1 MPARTDDITHP
12 GLKNPAPG
20 TPANAPRPGH
30 QPASSNKGKTTT
42 TTTTTTRRTL
52 NKVLNNAGEQR
63 LDWLMATRAVWA
75 LVVLL
80 WVSTKFDA
88 TLVVALVSACVTTLS
103 LPLQDRIEEYA
114 LKWVPGV
121 ANRLNVHHLVEPL
134 VPALGKVLAQGW
146 SAHAAAG
153 ALGGAALVIVALL
166 LGRFLSKR
174 SPFAALLVYIVAL
187 VTNTQSGF
195 LDDYPVRLAVPLMM
209 LLLSGASRHV
219 RYLNLAAVVAT
230 VLSLAAAEADTR
242 APAVA
247 ELVPQALWAG
257 LALLVVHD
265 LLVRS
270 GVVDLVRVAFESC
283 VLLFTLLVVLHL
295 AAAELYGAGALR
307 AWADDRLPRPVAAAA
322 LALLPE
328 PGKPALEWPA
338 IAIAECLPKCA
349 PAFEAALPGVFATSF
364 CAVVLLRGAL
374 GAPEPLGA
382 LLASVL
388 AAGVVVS
395 VCAGALLA
403 LGRERMLLRA
413 DVTAVVSALCVLF
426 VENVVARSPRYHAGA
441 GRRVAYHVIKY
452 WITAADRRA
461 AAAAREIA
469 AHTKGGPNE
478 PVSPAEARK
487 QEQAQALAEEAAA
500 GPSEDALKRLWD
512 LVAHDRSLLDKTRVL
527 HKRYRAAAFQ
537 QEASVSAYKSEDDAS
552 VTKAQE
558 ARAKAEQL
566 TNKCRELSTEM
577 KKIEERLGAAED
589 KARAMEHALHAKRK
603 ELQQAQLAET
613 KKTK

>member
-1 MPARTDDITHP
+1 
-12 GLKNPAPG
+12 
-20 TPANAPRPGH
+20 
-30 QPASSNKGKTTT
+30 
-42 TTTTTTRRTL
+42 
-52 NKVLNNAGEQR
+52 V
-63 LDWLMATRAVWA
+63 
-75 LVVLL
+75 
-80 WVSTKFDA
+80 
-88 TLVVALVSACVTTLS
+88 
-103 LPLQDRIEEYA
+103 
-114 LKWVPGV
+114 
-121 ANRLNVHHLVEPL
+121 
-134 VPALGKVLAQGW
+134 
-146 SAHAAAG
+146 
-153 ALGGAALVIVALL
+153 
-166 LGRFLSKR
+166 
-174 SPFAALLVYIVAL
+174 
-187 VTNTQSGF
+187 
-195 LDDYPVRLAVPLMM
+195 
-209 LLLSGASRHV
+209 
-219 RYLNLAAVVAT
+219 
-230 VLSLAAAEADTR
+230 
-242 APAVA
+242 
-247 ELVPQALWAG
+247 
-257 LALLVVHD
+257 LLVVHD

-328 PGKPALEWPA
+328 QGKPALEWPA
-338 IAIAECLPKCA
+338 IASAECLPKCA
-349 PAFEAALPGVFATSF
+349 SAFEAALPGVFATNF

-388 AAGVVVS
+388 AAGVVACA
-395 VCAGALLA
+395 CAGALLT
-403 LGRERMLLRA
+403 LGRERMLLRP
-413 DVTAVVSALCVLF
+413 DVTAVVSALCVLL

-452 WITAADRRA
+452 WVTAADRL
-461 AAAAREIA
+461 AARRETA
-469 AHTKGGPNE
+469 AHNKGGQNE

-500 GPSEDALKRLWD
+500 GPSEDALKCLWD

-552 VTKAQE
+552 VSKAQE

-603 ELQQAQLAET
+603 EQQPAQHAET